1 MNKSKPVNSVATAFL
16 ILEALARHE
25 GPASLT
31 AISAELDITKTKVH
45 RHLQTLIT
53 LGYVKQLGNG
63 GLYTLTAKLRRVAQ
77 NTPPSASLL
86 AAAQTVMP
94 QLRDEL
100 ELSVTLGRASG
111 AGVEILEIARANTLV
126 QVTTQPGALFA
137 LDSSAHGK
145 VALAYGSDLFL
156 DSVDPQVIK
165 PLRSEL
171 ATVRK
176 RGWASAPGEILAGI
190 NAVAVPLLGSDGELL
205 GSIAALGPIQSVP
218 KDPPARLIE
227 ALKQAAQDI
236 ISEGFNAG
244 LDAAV

>member
-16 ILEALARHE
+16 VLEALARQA

-31 AISAELDITKTKVH
+31 IISAELDITKTKAH

-63 GLYTLTAKLRRVAQ
+63 GLYMLTAKLRRVAQ

-111 AGVEILEIARANTLV
+111 AGVEILDIARANTLV

-145 VALAYGSDLFL
+145 VALAYGSKMLL
-156 DSVDPQVIK
+156 EAVDPQVLK
-165 PLRSEL
+165 PLTAEL
-171 ATVRK
+171 DAVRK
-176 RGWASAPGEILAGI
+176 RGWAAAPGEILAGI
-190 NAVAVPLLGSDGELL
+190 NTVAVPLLGSDGELL

-218 KDPPARLIE
+218 KVPPAQLVD
-227 ALKQAAQDI
+227 ALKKAARDI
-236 ISEGFNAG
+236 VSEGFNSNLEATG
-244 LDAAV
+244 